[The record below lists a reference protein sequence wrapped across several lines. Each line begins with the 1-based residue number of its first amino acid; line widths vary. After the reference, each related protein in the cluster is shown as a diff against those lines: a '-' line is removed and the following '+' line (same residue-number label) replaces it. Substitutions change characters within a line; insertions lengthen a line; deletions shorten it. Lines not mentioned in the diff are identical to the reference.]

1 MDGIHDMGGMDGFG
15 PVVPEA
21 KEPVFHAEWERRM
34 LALSLALPFAVPF
47 SDDHLRREI
56 ERIAPET
63 YLRTPYYGKW
73 LMAIE
78 SLLKER
84 GLLPGSTASV
94 PVEVGPAIKADAVA
108 TAIHAGFPTRRD
120 DAEAK
125 PRFAVGAKV
134 RARNIHPHH
143 HTRLPRYVRGHEGV
157 IHADLGVFGFPDTN
171 SEYKGHKA
179 QHCYSVRFSQQT
191 LWGREAPAG
200 DSLYLDLWEDYLEPA

>member
-15 PVVPEA
+15 TVVPEA
-21 KEPVFHAEWERRM
+21 NEPVFHAGWERRM

-56 ERIAPET
+56 ERIPPEI
-63 YLRTPYYGKW
+63 YLRSSYYEKW

-78 SLLKER
+78 SLMRER
-84 GLLPGSTASV
+84 GIIPGGPATLK
-94 PVEVGPAIKADAVA
+94 VEAAPAIKAEAVA
-108 TAIHAGFPTRRD
+108 DAIHAGFPTRRD

-125 PRFAVGAKV
+125 ARFAVGAKV
-134 RARNIHPHH
+134 RARNIHPKC

-157 IHADLGVFGFPDTN
+157 IHADLGVFGFPDWN